1 MDTLITQI
9 IIGSAVIIG
18 GVLYA
23 IHAIKDFLK
32 SAEEIETIEIDHSM
46 QWYAELYEEIN
57 KRYTNKINKS

>member
-57 KRYTNKINKS
+57 KRYANKINKS